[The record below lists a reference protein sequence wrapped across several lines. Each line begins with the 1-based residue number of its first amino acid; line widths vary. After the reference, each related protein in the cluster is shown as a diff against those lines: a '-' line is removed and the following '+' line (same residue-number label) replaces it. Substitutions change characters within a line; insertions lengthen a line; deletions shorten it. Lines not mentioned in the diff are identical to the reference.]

1 MTPTRPIRLARLTWL
16 ARRLRRITPA
26 EIPYRAF
33 SVLMAC
39 AHRFGL
45 FDASVVPAPG
55 DTLCGLPWVTP
66 PAAGASAAVLAQ
78 ADALLAG
85 QLEVFGCAVP
95 FHDGSPHWNRDPRS
109 GHAIP
114 RTFGLFIDFRHL
126 AAGVD
131 IKFLWEVNRHLW
143 WVPVAQ
149 AYAATGEAR
158 YLDAIGT
165 WLDTWLRDCPYPL
178 GANWSSPVE
187 HGIRLIN
194 WSLVWHL
201 IGGPDSRLFEGARG
215 RDLRK
220 RWLASIYQ
228 HMHFARANY
237 SRHSSADNHL
247 IGEAAG
253 IYVGCLTWPLWTHCA
268 AWSMQAGRLLENE
281 TIRQFATDGVNR
293 EQSFCYHKF
302 ALEFLLA
309 ALLCG
314 RANGVY
320 FPVAFGQR
328 IEAAVEFLA
337 ACIDVGGNVPA
348 YGDADD
354 ANVFC
359 LGHGEGFSAYR
370 AVAAL
375 GARLFDRPA
384 FAAAATL
391 RDEAPDWLL
400 PAAPAGAA
408 PAGAA
413 LRRDFS
419 RGGYVILGR
428 DLCTPREI
436 RVLFDVGPLGYNRI
450 AGHGH
455 ADALSLQV
463 SISGRPFLVD
473 SGTYCYN
480 TTPDLR
486 QYFRGTRAHNT
497 LTIDGQHQSVYGGSF
512 LWLRDVVTRVE
523 WLRLDHLEDGVEA
536 GHDGYSRLRD
546 PVRHRRRVTLDKARG
561 VMRVE
566 DSLDCTVPHEVEL
579 RWHLAPECT
588 LALQGAAFVIS
599 RNTHDLVLEIDC
611 QDGIV
616 RCTAAD
622 AAADAPDAWISRRF
636 YQRESSR
643 LIIART
649 RLGPGTRIATTMR
662 FGA

>member
-1 MTPTRPIRLARLTWL
+1 MTPTRPTRLARLTWL

-85 QLEVFGCAVP
+85 QLEVFGCTVP

-109 GHAIP
+109 GHAIA

-158 YLDAIGT
+158 YLDAMGT

-201 IGGPDSRLFEGARG
+201 IGGRDSRLFEGARG
-215 RDLRK
+215 RDLCQ

-253 IYVGCLTWPLWTHCA
+253 VYVGCQTWPLWPDCA
-268 AWSMQAGRLLENE
+268 AWSMQAWRLLENE
-281 TIRQFATDGVNR
+281 TIRQFAPDGVNR
-293 EQSFCYHKF
+293 EQAFCYHKF
-302 ALEFLLA
+302 ALEFLLT

-314 RANGVY
+314 RANGVT
-320 FPVAFGQR
+320 FPAAFGQR

-354 ANVFC
+354 ASVFR
-359 LGHGEGFSAYR
+359 LGHGEDFSAYR
-370 AVAAL
+370 AIAAL

-384 FAAAATL
+384 LAAPRTL
-391 RDEAPDWLL
+391 PDDAPDWLL
-400 PAAPAGAA
+400 AAPGGAA
-408 PAGAA
+408 ARAPADAP
-413 LRRDFS
+413 LRREFG

-428 DLCTPREI
+428 DLRTPREI
-436 RVLFDVGPLGYNRI
+436 RVLFHTGPLGYNRI

-455 ADALSLQV
+455 ADALALQV
-463 SISGRPFLVD
+463 SISGQPFLVD

-480 TTPDLR
+480 AAPDLR
-486 QYFRGTRAHNT
+486 RHFRGTAAHNT
-497 LTIDGQHQSVYGGSF
+497 LTVDGQDQSVYGGSF
-512 LWLRDVVTRVE
+512 LWLRDVVTVIERLRLGDLEDRVE
-523 WLRLDHLEDGVEA
+523 A
-536 GHDGYSRLRD
+536 SHDGYRRLRD
-546 PVRHRRRVTLDKARG
+546 PVRHCRRVVLDKARG
-561 VMRVE
+561 VLRVE
-566 DSLDCTVPHEVEL
+566 DSLDCAAPHEVEL
-579 RWHLAPECT
+579 RWHLAPECA
-588 LALQGAAFVIS
+588 LASQGDTFVIS
-599 RNTHDLVLEIDC
+599 RDTCNLVLEIDC
-611 QDGIV
+611 EGGIV
-616 RCTAAD
+616 RSV
-622 AAADAPDAWISRRF
+622 AAATDAPDAWISRRF
-636 YQRESSR
+636 YLREPSH

-649 RLGPGTRIATTMR
+649 RLGPGTCIATTMR